1 MEYLDERFPHPPL
14 MPVDPVIRAKT
25 RMVLHYIEKDLYGLL
40 ESVKSS
46 GEKKASNAKQQLKDN
61 LMMSLDFIQEKKF
74 FLSDDFSIIDCS
86 MAPILWR
93 LPEYG
98 IQLPASAKP
107 IMKYADRIFGKEA
120 LSDIIYMHTYLG
132 KQLIKAL
139 ESHRPLFIEEPMPV
153 ERVDILREVKSKF
166 KGIDVVVGN
175 IATANAAEELINA
188 GADAVKVGIGPGSI
202 CTTRVV
208 AGVGVPQLTAVI
220 DVYEI
225 NQNILMPHLQMI
237 FFHLT

>member
-1 MEYLDERFPHPPL
+1 MHTMTLYSDPESAQSHRVRIVLGEKDLVFNVENVSHGENNEDLIALNPNNSTPTFVDRNLVLYESRVIMEYLDERFPHPPL

-107 IMKYADRIFGKEA
+107 IMKYADRIFERT
-120 LSDIIYMHTYLG
+120 S
-132 KQLIKAL
+132 
-139 ESHRPLFIEEPMPV
+139 FIENLSEQ
-153 ERVDILREVKSKF
+153 
-166 KGIDVVVGN
+166 
-175 IATANAAEELINA
+175 EE
-188 GADAVKVGIGPGSI
+188 
-202 CTTRVV
+202 
-208 AGVGVPQLTAVI
+208 
-220 DVYEI
+220 EI
-225 NQNILMPHLQMI
+225 RSE
-237 FFHLT
+237 F

>member
-1 MEYLDERFPHPPL
+1 MHTMTLYSDPESAQSHRVRIVLGEKDLVFNVEDVSNGENNEDLIALNPNNTTPTFVDRNLVLYESRVIMEYLDERFPHPPL

-46 GEKKASNAKQQLKDN
+46 GEKKASAAKQKLKDN

-107 IMKYADRIFGKEA
+107 IMKYADRIFERT
-120 LSDIIYMHTYLG
+120 S
-132 KQLIKAL
+132 
-139 ESHRPLFIEEPMPV
+139 FIENLSEQ
-153 ERVDILREVKSKF
+153 
-166 KGIDVVVGN
+166 
-175 IATANAAEELINA
+175 EE
-188 GADAVKVGIGPGSI
+188 
-202 CTTRVV
+202 
-208 AGVGVPQLTAVI
+208 
-220 DVYEI
+220 EI
-225 NQNILMPHLQMI
+225 RSE
-237 FFHLT
+237 F